1 MALRL
6 IQFLA
11 IILTALALVPSG
23 AHLAALP
30 NNYKMAMAQAAYF
43 IAQQIYAGWAL
54 FGIVLSGAL
63 AANLAHTIVLCRLGR
78 SFGYALGSFLLIA
91 ANLAIFFV
99 WTFPTN
105 QATNNR
111 TVVPDNWNN
120 LRIQWEYSHA
130 ANAMVTFAA
139 LVCVLIAVLR
149 QPSQAR

>member
-6 IQFLA
+6 IQLLA